1 MTAEEITSL
10 LGLAEQI
17 VPGVISLVKTLR
29 ANGADTTNLDQMLAQ
44 ANANDDSIIAKA
56 DAEIK
61 KVDGL

>member
-29 ANGADTTNLDQMLAQ
+29 SNGADTTNLDQMLAQ